1 VEMTIMETLP
11 RNGALGVVW
20 IKSSAASLLSVELER
35 ALKKLGTSV
44 HRGPRIPQLQRGAG
58 APSVV
63 VYFPQGEDDLNSGVQ
78 ELKELNP
85 QAVVVVF
92 GNSAD
97 LSLARAALRAG
108 ADGFLHA
115 AMPPEQIARALG
127 KAQDGEVVLPREL
140 LSQWL
145 AQMAAKERGADLSG
159 LGSRKVEI
167 LEMVAEGLSNAQIA
181 KRLYVS
187 ESTVKQHL
195 RLAYK
200 ALEVKNRNQAA
211 GLVRRSLS
219 QRWVGRKEEVLEKR
233 LALK

>member
-1 VEMTIMETLP
+1 VEMTIAAMPTTNERP
-11 RNGALGVVW
+11 LGTVW
-20 IKSSAASLLSVELER
+20 IKSTASLVSMGLAS
-35 ALKKLGTSV
+35 ALKKRGIHF
-44 HRGPRIPQLQRGAG
+44 HRGLRAPQDA

-63 VYFPQGEDDLNSGVQ
+63 VFSPEGENELTSGVQ
-78 ELKELNP
+78 DLKEP
-85 QAVVVVF
+85 APEAAIVVF
-92 GNSAD
+92 GASAD

-115 AMPPEQIARALG
+115 AMPPEQIARALEN
-127 KAQDGEVVLPREL
+127 AQDGEVVLPREL
-140 LSQWL
+140 LGERI
-145 AQMAAKERGADLSG
+145 KEMVGTEKGPDLSR
-159 LGSRKVEI
+159 LGARKVEV
-167 LEMVAEGLSNAQIA
+167 LELVAEGLSNAQIA
-181 KRLYVS
+181 KRLYIS

-211 GLVRRSLS
+211 GLLRRSRS

>member
-1 VEMTIMETLP
+1 MEMTIAAMPTTNERP
-11 RNGALGVVW
+11 LGTVW
-20 IKSSAASLLSVELER
+20 IKSTASLVSMGLAS
-35 ALKKLGTSV
+35 ALKKRGIHF
-44 HRGPRIPQLQRGAG
+44 HRGLRAPQDA

-63 VYFPQGEDDLNSGVQ
+63 VFSPEGENELTSGVQ
-78 ELKELNP
+78 DLKEP
-85 QAVVVVF
+85 APEAAIVVF
-92 GNSAD
+92 GASAD

-115 AMPPEQIARALG
+115 AMPPEQIARALEN
-127 KAQDGEVVLPREL
+127 AQDGEVVLPREL
-140 LSQWL
+140 LGERI
-145 AQMAAKERGADLSG
+145 KEMVGTEKGPDLSR
-159 LGSRKVEI
+159 LGARKVEV
-167 LEMVAEGLSNAQIA
+167 LELVAEGLSNAQIA
-181 KRLYVS
+181 KRLYIS

-211 GLVRRSLS
+211 GLLRRSRS

>member
-1 VEMTIMETLP
+1 MEMPIAAMPTTNERP
-11 RNGALGVVW
+11 LGTVW
-20 IKSSAASLLSVELER
+20 IKSTASLVSMGLAS
-35 ALKKLGTSV
+35 ALKKRGIHF
-44 HRGPRIPQLQRGAG
+44 HRGLRAPQDA

-63 VYFPQGEDDLNSGVQ
+63 VFSPEGENELTSGVQ
-78 ELKELNP
+78 DLKGPAPE
-85 QAVVVVF
+85 AAIVVF
-92 GNSAD
+92 GASAD

-115 AMPPEQIARALG
+115 AMPPEQIARALEN
-127 KAQDGEVVLPREL
+127 AQDGEVVLPREL
-140 LSQWL
+140 LGERI
-145 AQMAAKERGADLSG
+145 KEMVATEKGPDLSR
-159 LGSRKVEI
+159 LGARKVEV

-181 KRLYVS
+181 KRLYIS

-211 GLVRRSLS
+211 GLLRRSRS